1 MKQFLYILCLLSL
14 AACSPGGIPQ
24 NDAPAS
30 PNLVSQQEGDGEEHE
45 LIILDPGFQTWK
57 ATYARPVSYY
67 SPSYYERWNER
78 YVRSWNEKV
87 DLQPMNGSLD
97 YPFQNR
103 IDYSPMEDYGLELN
117 YELFWY
123 FRYIESLYGDRY
135 NFPN

>member
-1 MKQFLYILCLLSL
+1 MKQLLYIITFLSL
-14 AACSPGGIPQ
+14 VACSAGGVPQ
-24 NDAPAS
+24 NDVPAS
-30 PNLVSQQEGDGEEHE
+30 PNLVNSQENEEEHE
-45 LIILDPGFQTWK
+45 LIIMDTGFQTWK

-67 SPSYYERWNER
+67 SPSYYEQRNER

-87 DLQPMNGSLD
+87 NLPTLSSSPD

-103 IDYSPMEDYGLELN
+103 IDYQPGEDYGLELN

-123 FRYIESLYGDRY
+123 FRYIESLYGARY